1 MAKINVTLNNA
12 TFYDVNVFDIVKGE
26 KFTLSLLETQGGSE
40 WFSNNDPVLDIDK
53 NGEEAEIIAKSV
65 GSSKIMIFDAEGV
78 KIKELNIRVVDAIV
92 PQAVA
97 LGLAAETPELK

>member
-1 MAKINVTLNNA
+1 MAKINATLSNA
-12 TFYDVNVFDIVKGE
+12 TFYDVNVFDVLKGE

-53 NGEEAEIIAKSV
+53 TGEEADVTAKSV
-65 GSSKIMIFDAEGV
+65 GSSRIMIFDTEGV

-92 PQAVA
+92 PQAVS
-97 LGLAAETPELK
+97 LGLAAGEPELK